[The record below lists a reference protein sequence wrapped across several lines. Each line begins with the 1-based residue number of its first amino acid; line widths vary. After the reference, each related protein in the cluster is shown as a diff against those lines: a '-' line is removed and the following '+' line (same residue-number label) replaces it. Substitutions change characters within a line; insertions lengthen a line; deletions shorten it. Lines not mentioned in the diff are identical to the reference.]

1 MKDAFVL
8 DIIIDDSILD
18 PGFDLERGQHFAASV
33 HGSNWLCKMC
43 IPVLHSRLNK
53 QQ

>member
-18 PGFDLERGQHFAASV
+18 LGCDLERGQNFAASV
-33 HGSNWLCKMC
+33 HGSKWLCKMC
-43 IPVLHSRLNK
+43 IPVLHSHLNN

>member
-18 PGFDLERGQHFAASV
+18 PGFDLERGQHFAALV
-33 HGSNWLCKMC
+33 HGSNWLCKMS